1 MQRFFSKYYHVLVE
15 LWWNASGHWAP
26 VTYIVV
32 TCWAATW
39 ARGSYP
45 AWSSEIFRQQK
56 SRQIKSQL
64 FIKRCFYFIK
74 WKEGCSVWGPP
85 SLGAVNIWYT
95 AVIAKTAAIMS
106 GSSQRATS
114 TAAKQIFTC
123 YPAILKR
130 FWYRFTINKLSL
142 LKRRGQEN
150 LENQSYF

>member
-1 MQRFFSKYYHVLVE
+1 MQRFFSKYYHVLVQ
-15 LWWNASGHWAP
+15 LWWNTNGHWAP

-32 TCWAATW
+32 TCWAAKW

-45 AWSSEIFRQQK
+45 AWSSENFRQQK
-56 SRQIKSQL
+56 SRQIKSRL
-64 FIKRCFYFIK
+64 FRKRCFYLIK

-95 AVIAKTAAIMS
+95 AVIAKNAAIMS

-142 LKRRGQEN
+142 FKRRCQEK
-150 LENQSYF
+150 LGNQSYF

>member
-32 TCWAATW
+32 TFWAATW

-45 AWSSEIFRQQK
+45 AWSSENFRQQK

-64 FIKRCFYFIK
+64 FIKRCFYLIK
-74 WKEGCSVWGPP
+74 WKEGCGVWGPP
-85 SLGAVNIWYT
+85 SLGAVIIWYT
-95 AVIAKTAAIMS
+95 AVIAKNAAIVS

-130 FWYRFTINKLSL
+130 FWYRFTISKLSL
-142 LKRRGQEN
+142 FKRRCQEK